1 MKQQSKLVSSVN
13 LKRYMALIFSFL
25 FLFTNLLPTS
35 VLAKNQNYMSVY
47 VKQGN
52 SSYKVG
58 QIFNPTDWTVEI
70 TEAGKKRKS
79 YTVSEF
85 VKMGGK
91 VELDGKNIYNEK
103 IPSKLSSNSATVKF
117 TLPGTKG
124 AYSATINVPDIQYG
138 FSNEESIN
146 DHKKYD
152 KDGSW
157 YNDMKKDESY
167 SNLTREEKR
176 ERYLRGT
183 NTKEWTG
190 MVADQAE
197 LSKFQNAKLISAWD
211 VGSFKTVIKGEPIY
225 VDGLRAK
232 VQANGN
238 TSNVI
243 KGKDFSSVGL
253 KVEPS
258 VAPNKPFKLYVVDS
272 HGRKAF
278 VRVITPVALGEN
290 SNNDGRKPGDDV
302 GPSSSIKYGAHTMS
316 GSLVGNNGTNVTKL
330 YWHSFP
336 AKVGYKVGETADVY
350 GATVVYNGRAYSDKE
365 IPTAFNITIDTFKDV
380 RGKKLAMKNGDIIAY
395 ARKAFN
401 SPLKEEDKYIT
412 VAKDGDEAYQG
423 IAVVK
428 DNGLL
433 EGGGEKW
440 KIPNHYEAN
449 EINDVDADIKA
460 NIGDISKCIK
470 TEITVKLNHELKIE
484 DFLTGEPLPKG
495 VGLSLGNDV
504 DTSKPGQKEAKLIVV
519 VNQTS
524 AMDSIY
530 STVNV
535 LDKDGNKV
543 DSVDDPLA
551 QDSPKSD
558 DEIAKAK
565 TPEEALGKDISQTL
579 NDAGYSDQKTEPIF
593 ENGKQTGCKTTC
605 TNPQTG
611 KQVTCLQK
619 IQSGGNCNKKGNCP
633 PPATQPE
640 NNQPASQPENNQLEN
655 NQPENKQQPENSKS
669 NDSQEQPQD
678 DKEEKSDN
686 SKQSENSRSSDKQPQ
701 SKDNSEKD
709 DSKNSEKSE
718 NSATSDKQVQN
729 SDNKESGSEAA
740 DSDNSARDYDNSKDS
755 INKEESKSNSDKA
768 NKEDKKQKEQKSEEK
783 QDSQKQDEKQEEQK
797 DPGEQGSDGV
807 QGPRQPA
814 DTQPPKDEK
823 PNEEKPEERDKR
835 IKDKYQACIEEGKE
849 LSVIDNVQ
857 LVDKNGNPVK
867 LPGVDITVN
876 YKGTSICQKDGSV
889 KQSDDKT
896 ETGQTD
902 KTGNYKL
909 KEDKVYSPEVKVDK
923 LPKDWTII
931 SDIDKPKITG
941 KTYNVYIDNPNY
953 DPSIDPE
960 KFAPGEA
967 EKNKLKSN
975 LESMKSILE
984 QNPDLIK
991 NQKELL
997 DKIDKALEKLD
1008 NPNMTKEDTNDIADM
1023 VKDIKNDLE
1032 NGLKDSN
1039 DTESNSKDNDN
1050 KQEKTSD
1057 NNKQEQPSDNNENIP
1072 PKKQDGNIGKMVEN
1086 DPKKSKSPI
1095 KDLVD
1100 KAARNLK
1107 DNDGKEA
1114 EKEQQKE
1121 QQQKQQ
1127 PEQQPEQPQ
1136 QPPQDK
1142 PNSNPEENKNKE
1154 NKNKENKNEENKN
1167 EENKKDDK
1175 SDKNKTSEKDPDELG
1190 FDMIQL
1196 KPGSTYMTKWKD
1208 GKMLDDQK
1216 VSLDSVP
1223 ENKDGHIYAPIRFI
1237 AETLGVKVEWD
1248 NATKEITIVD
1258 GDRVVKVNTKTN
1270 KWTDNNGK
1278 SGEFKPPMYMKH
1290 VKGGDRSMLSLRAI
1304 GDVLGMSVG
1313 QDPDDEIYWDNKNK
1327 MMNINLKNKEKAK
1340 KEKQKQENNDNNKIE
1355 KELNM
1360 VGLSREMTP
1369 SDLSSL
1375 KKDNNDIEIKPE
1387 SDGVTVIKDS
1397 IKYFYKNGSGN
1408 KLIFSSKN

>member
-1 MKQQSKLVSSVN
+1 
-13 LKRYMALIFSFL
+13 
-25 FLFTNLLPTS
+25 
-35 VLAKNQNYMSVY
+35 
-47 VKQGN
+47 
-52 SSYKVG
+52 
-58 QIFNPTDWTVEI
+58 
-70 TEAGKKRKS
+70 
-79 YTVSEF
+79 
-85 VKMGGK
+85 
-91 VELDGKNIYNEK
+91 
-103 IPSKLSSNSATVKF
+103 
-117 TLPGTKG
+117 
-124 AYSATINVPDIQYG
+124 
-138 FSNEESIN
+138 
-146 DHKKYD
+146 
-152 KDGSW
+152 
-157 YNDMKKDESY
+157 
-167 SNLTREEKR
+167 
-176 ERYLRGT
+176 
-183 NTKEWTG
+183 

-302 GPSSSIKYGAHTMS
+302 GPSGSIKYGAHTMS

-380 RGKKLAMKNGDIIAY
+380 RGKKLAMENRDIIAY

-551 QDSPKSD
+551 QDNPKSD

-565 TPEEALGKDISQTL
+565 TPEEALGKDTAQTL
-579 NDAGYSDQKTEPIF
+579 KDAGYSDQKTEPIF

-611 KQVTCLQK
+611 KQVTCSQK

-686 SKQSENSRSSDKQPQ
+686 SKQSENSQSSDKQPQ

-768 NKEDKKQKEQKSEEK
+768 NKEDKKQKEQKSQEK

-896 ETGQTD
+896 KTGQTD

-953 DPSIDPE
+953 DPNIDPE

-991 NQKELL
+991 NQK
-997 DKIDKALEKLD
+997 
-1008 NPNMTKEDTNDIADM
+1008 
-1023 VKDIKNDLE
+1023 
-1032 NGLKDSN
+1032 
-1039 DTESNSKDNDN
+1039 
-1050 KQEKTSD
+1050 
-1057 NNKQEQPSDNNENIP
+1057 
-1072 PKKQDGNIGKMVEN
+1072 
-1086 DPKKSKSPI
+1086 
-1095 KDLVD
+1095 
-1100 KAARNLK
+1100 
-1107 DNDGKEA
+1107 
-1114 EKEQQKE
+1114 
-1121 QQQKQQ
+1121 
-1127 PEQQPEQPQ
+1127 
-1136 QPPQDK
+1136 
-1142 PNSNPEENKNKE
+1142 
-1154 NKNKENKNEENKN
+1154 
-1167 EENKKDDK
+1167 
-1175 SDKNKTSEKDPDELG
+1175 
-1190 FDMIQL
+1190 
-1196 KPGSTYMTKWKD
+1196 
-1208 GKMLDDQK
+1208 
-1216 VSLDSVP
+1216 
-1223 ENKDGHIYAPIRFI
+1223 
-1237 AETLGVKVEWD
+1237 
-1248 NATKEITIVD
+1248 
-1258 GDRVVKVNTKTN
+1258 
-1270 KWTDNNGK
+1270 
-1278 SGEFKPPMYMKH
+1278 
-1290 VKGGDRSMLSLRAI
+1290 
-1304 GDVLGMSVG
+1304 
-1313 QDPDDEIYWDNKNK
+1313 
-1327 MMNINLKNKEKAK
+1327 
-1340 KEKQKQENNDNNKIE
+1340 
-1355 KELNM
+1355 
-1360 VGLSREMTP
+1360 
-1369 SDLSSL
+1369 
-1375 KKDNNDIEIKPE
+1375 
-1387 SDGVTVIKDS
+1387 
-1397 IKYFYKNGSGN
+1397 
-1408 KLIFSSKN
+1408 